1 MDKEDITFALT
12 CRTCRNLLGWSQKEL
27 ADRAEMAMASI
38 NRLERGSNPSMST
51 VRKIVRLFQDAGLE
65 VIQDQ
70 PRGGFTLVVSA
81 EVVETQVDSFQ

>member
-1 MDKEDITFALT
+1 MNTEDISFAIT
-12 CRTCRNLLGWSQKEL
+12 CRTCRTLLGWSQKEL

-38 NRLERGSNPSMST
+38 NRLERGSNPTMNT

-70 PRGGFTLVVSA
+70 PRGGFTLVASA
-81 EVVETQVDSFQ
+81 EVIERQVDSFK